1 MKDLSDWRNEINDL
15 DREIV
20 AILNR
25 RAACVLEL
33 APLKRQQG
41 IPVFEPDRER
51 RVHDNIESANKGP
64 LSTESLTRIYEAVM
78 REMRELQNEPAE

>member
-25 RAACVLEL
+25 RATCVLQL

-51 RVHDNIESANKGP
+51 RVHDNIDAANKGP

>member
-51 RVHDNIESANKGP
+51 RVHDNIEAANEGP

-78 REMRELQNEPAE
+78 REMRELQNQPAE